1 MIPLTSMI
9 HLPTVGG
16 KQTSGGRKGQ
26 VDGKLASIFLIM
38 VWELPSLE
46 LLLCDV
52 HVSVPVCV
60 VQHAVT
66 TDIPISFMFVH
77 TVPK

>member
-1 MIPLTSMI
+1 MISLASMI
-9 HLPTVGG
+9 HLPTDSGN
-16 KQTSGGRKGQ
+16 QTSGGRKGQ
-26 VDGKLASIFLIM
+26 VDGKHASVFLIM
-38 VWELPSLE
+38 VRELMRLE

-52 HVSVPVCV
+52 HVSVPVFV
-60 VQHAVT
+60 VERAV